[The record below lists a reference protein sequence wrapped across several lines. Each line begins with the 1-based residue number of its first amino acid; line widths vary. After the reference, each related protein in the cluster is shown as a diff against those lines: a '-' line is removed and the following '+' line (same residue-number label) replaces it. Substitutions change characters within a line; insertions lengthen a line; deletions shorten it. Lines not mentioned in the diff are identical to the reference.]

1 MACDVEEM
9 WRDIKNVVIE
19 HVSRGDLDD
28 YTLSEYL
35 GRAVSR
41 DYKVG

>member
-19 HVSRGDLDD
+19 HVSRGNPDD
-28 YTLSEYL
+28 ETLSEYL
-35 GRAVSR
+35 GRTVSR
-41 DYKVG
+41 DYRVG